1 MKKLKIRQ
9 FGIGTIMKYRPV
21 VSSDS
26 KYIFTI
32 GDGCVYVWIVKTG
45 ECLRLINHNS
55 NSNDQQII
63 LAQSINPNNQ
73 LQLCVAQQN
82 GIINVWDYEDG
93 ILIHTIKVEF
103 EIIDLYSIVN
113 SGLYIFGKNV
123 KNVYS
128 LYRIESIRH
137 KSSPIILF
145 DKLPCL
151 PKSISFDKKGEICV
165 FINVDGRIIYILNIL
180 NNQIKSIVIKKKNLS
195 YHDKITCAQIHPNEE
210 TIALGTQSG
219 RIALWY
225 NFINSTNKEPT
236 ISYLHWH
243 SLPVIC
249 LAFSFD
255 GSYLLSGGNECVLV
269 KWLYRKSEPTFRPRL
284 GAPIIH
290 LSSSNDQTFYV
301 STHSDNCLHIIG
313 SNLSIE
319 QTIGGINHIFLPQ
332 QASLP
337 AGIHRFMRQE
347 SIVMNSGKPG
357 YLQFMSINN
366 GKLIYYLDI
375 VQENYV
381 SPNDIND
388 QCLFTD
394 IKRLAIDPTDK
405 WLVTFEERSSNSN
418 KDDYLNERKLRFWI
432 FNQTNN
438 QFELNTTIM
447 YPHGQD
453 TLNQIL
459 FHPNKLELAT
469 TGNDGFIKIWI
480 FIPSNTNK
488 SKHSIFI
495 NQYLI
500 LFKIQI

>member
-1 MKKLKIRQ
+1 
-9 FGIGTIMKYRPV
+9 
-21 VSSDS
+21 
-26 KYIFTI
+26 
-32 GDGCVYVWIVKTG
+32 
-45 ECLRLINHNS
+45 
-55 NSNDQQII
+55 
-63 LAQSINPNNQ
+63 
-73 LQLCVAQQN
+73 
-82 GIINVWDYEDG
+82 
-93 ILIHTIKVEF
+93 
-103 EIIDLYSIVN
+103 
-113 SGLYIFGKNV
+113 
-123 KNVYS
+123 
-128 LYRIESIRH
+128 
-137 KSSPIILF
+137 
-145 DKLPCL
+145 
-151 PKSISFDKKGEICV
+151 
-165 FINVDGRIIYILNIL
+165 
-180 NNQIKSIVIKKKNLS
+180 
-195 YHDKITCAQIHPNEE
+195 
-210 TIALGTQSG
+210 
-219 RIALWY
+219 
-225 NFINSTNKEPT
+225 
-236 ISYLHWH
+236 
-243 SLPVIC
+243 
-249 LAFSFD
+249 
-255 GSYLLSGGNECVLV
+255 
-269 KWLYRKSEPTFRPRL
+269 
-284 GAPIIH
+284 
-290 LSSSNDQTFYV
+290 
-301 STHSDNCLHIIG
+301 
-313 SNLSIE
+313 
-319 QTIGGINHIFLPQ
+319 
-332 QASLP
+332 
-337 AGIHRFMRQE
+337 MRQE